1 MMAKKFDPHE
11 PNKSAPVNPRTPE
24 KVRREKAVVRQD
36 EHNAGQEPHRQVG
49 GSQTQRDEGDTD
61 I

>member
-11 PNKSAPVNPRTPE
+11 PNKSAPVNPRTE
-24 KVRREKAVVRQD
+24 QKVLREKAVVRQD
-36 EHNAGQEPHRQVG
+36 KNTAGREPHRQVG
-49 GSQTQRDEGDTD
+49 GSQADRDESDTD